1 VKIEALYEARSCS
14 CGHVDAALGKLH
26 WRGDAEVEGSSH
38 AIVPEGEYFVQRTPL
53 ESQFTG
59 FVLSFG
65 TRGTMPHPLGVYSTQ
80 KAAKRAARLHYTSM
94 TQKPGAAPQAMAPA
108 ERDAEE
114 GRCRPYMKIE
124 KDAAR
129 FQACQK
135 IAERLG
141 PISDPKRAYE
151 ILREAAGH
159 EVAERFGVMTLDTHL
174 HLRGLWETG
183 AGETD
188 SVQAPKVPTLHAAIV
203 DEAAAGIIYHVHP
216 AASDYPSDADVEVTK
231 GFSKAFD
238 EVGILLMDHIIVAVG
253 SRRGFYSFLQS
264 KPEALR

>member
-1 VKIEALYEARSCS
+1 MKIEALYEDRAIHTRCAHACA
-14 CGHVDAALGKLH
+14 CGKSHEPRPA
-26 WRGDAEVEGSSH
+26 VE
-38 AIVPEGEYFVQRTPL
+38 
-53 ESQFTG
+53 ESQ
-59 FVLSFG
+59 
-65 TRGTMPHPLGVYSTQ
+65 
-80 KAAKRAARLHYTSM
+80 
-94 TQKPGAAPQAMAPA
+94 
-108 ERDAEE
+108 
-114 GRCRPYMKIE
+114 CRPYMKIE

-135 IAERLG
+135 IAERIG
-141 PISDPKRAYE
+141 PIGDPRRAYE

-174 HLRGLWETG
+174 RLRGLWETG

-203 DEAAAGIIYHVHP
+203 DEAAAAIIYHVHP

-231 GFSKAFD
+231 AFNKAFD
-238 EVGILLMDHIIVAVG
+238 EVGILLMDHIIVAAG
-253 SRRGFYSFLQS
+253 SRRGFYSFAQS